1 MTVDGTMLTI
11 VVHDNL
17 VLNEM
22 GVDASKPVDRHLYVL
37 KILFMETDDDGS
49 TFVVAIQRL
58 PGEPARLLYF
68 TFPMNQSLWV
78 FPSWLHRADPAAA
91 EG

>member
-1 MTVDGTMLTI
+1 MTVDGTTMTI
-11 VVHDNL
+11 VVHDNI
-17 VLNEM
+17 VLNEH
-22 GVDASKPVDRHLYVL
+22 GVDASKPVERHLYVL
-37 KILFMETDDDGS
+37 KILFMETDDDGN

-78 FPSWLHRADPAAA
+78 YPSWLHRAESPDLAA
-91 EG
+91 

>member
-1 MTVDGTMLTI
+1 VIGNGTMLTI

-17 VLNEM
+17 VLNEH
-22 GVDASKPVDRHLYVL
+22 GVDGSKPVERYLYVL
-37 KILFMETDDDGS
+37 KILFMETDDNGN

-58 PGEPARLLYF
+58 PEEPARLLHF

-78 FPSWLHRADPAAA
+78 YPSWLHGTDSSDV